1 MSVGTLL
8 NFIAI
13 IVNGGLMP
21 LSPEARQLAQMTP
34 LDQSQ
39 LGMVLPEGSGIL
51 LPLDQT
57 NLWFITDIIPASH
70 LHGVYSPGD
79 VLIALGFLFFL
90 IEIAFSKN
98 TTEQPTLSNRSA
110 STEGDS
116 KKLIEK
122 RLSYWQGSSM

>member
-39 LGMVLPEGSGIL
+39 LGMVLSEGSGIL
-51 LPLDQT
+51 LPLGQT
-57 NLWFITDIIPASH
+57 NLWFITDIIPAHH
-70 LHGVYSPGD
+70 LGGVYSPGD
-79 VLIALGFLFFL
+79 ILIALGFLFFL

-98 TTEQPTLSNRSA
+98 TTAQPTLSNRSA

-116 KKLIEK
+116 RKLIEK
-122 RLSYWQGSSM
+122 RLSY